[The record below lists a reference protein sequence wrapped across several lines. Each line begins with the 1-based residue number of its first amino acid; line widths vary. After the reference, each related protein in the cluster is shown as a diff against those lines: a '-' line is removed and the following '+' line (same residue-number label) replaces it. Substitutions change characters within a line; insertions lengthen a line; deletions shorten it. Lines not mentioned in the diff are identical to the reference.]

1 MLRKKVVLI
10 AVLLLMFIAVAG
22 CTDSSSSKSNNEPA
36 KSTETSKSEKAD
48 LELLDSSIVKDEFGT
63 RYVVGTVKNN
73 TDKEYSYVQV
83 EINLYDDSGAQVG
96 STLDN
101 TNNLE
106 PGGTWKFKAVIM
118 EDNATK
124 YRIKDISGF

>member
-1 MLRKKVVLI
+1 M
-10 AVLLLMFIAVAG
+10 
-22 CTDSSSSKSNNEPA
+22 
-36 KSTETSKSEKAD
+36 
-48 LELLDSSIVKDEFGT
+48 KDEFGT